1 MDAMTVREERAELLR
16 LRRERGL
23 TYADLAELTGIA
35 PGTWR
40 WWERRLGR
48 GLKPAP
54 AKRALGARFTEMRLD
69 RAAAGAAWAFEIE
82 VGERVVRVAPGFEG
96 AALARLLETL
106 A

>member
-1 MDAMTVREERAELLR
+1 MDAGTVRQERAELLR

-23 TYADLAELTGIA
+23 TYADLTELTGIA
-35 PGTWR
+35 PDTWK

-48 GLKPAP
+48 ALRSTPA
-54 AKRALGARFTEMRLD
+54 AKARGRFTEVRLE
-69 RAAAGAAWAFEIE
+69 RPAAAGPWAFEIE

>member
-1 MDAMTVREERAELLR
+1 MDASTVREERAELLR
-16 LRRERGL
+16 LRRESGL

-35 PGTWR
+35 PATWR

-48 GLKPAP
+48 GPKPAP
-54 AKRALGARFTEMRLD
+54 AKRAPGARFTEVRLE
-69 RAAAGAAWAFEIE
+69 RAGAAGPWAFEIE

-96 AALARLLETL
+96 ASLARLLETL